1 MGSAGSLD
9 GTRATTRGLT
19 AGVLAA
25 IPGVARVDADGDHI
39 FRLSFDDKADPTDA
53 LVRRAVE
60 ESWGLFQLV
69 PAQTSVEEVFVQL
82 TQKDEA
88 AA

>member
-1 MGSAGSLD
+1 MGRRGTPDHRGAAYRRRQFNRRTGS
-9 GTRATTRGLT
+9 
-19 AGVLAA
+19 
-25 IPGVARVDADGDHI
+25 VDAEAAGI
-39 FRLSFDDKADPTDA
+39 FRISFADNADPTDA

-82 TQKDEA
+82 TKKDEA